1 VQTESRSTGIL
12 NASHRNPVSTAE
24 ERKRM
29 FFAARNSSM
38 TSAQSSVID
47 AQPIALWDAWE
58 FAASE
63 ATLKLRIWST
73 APHKDKAYAHA
84 AYLAALD
91 REEHA
96 ALVLGNRLSA
106 QD

>member
-1 VQTESRSTGIL
+1 
-12 NASHRNPVSTAE
+12 
-24 ERKRM
+24 M
-29 FFAARNSSM
+29 FFAARNSSI
-38 TSAQSSVID
+38 TSAPSSVAD
-47 AQPIALWDAWE
+47 AESIALWDAWE
-58 FAASE
+58 FAATE

-73 APHKDKAYAHA
+73 APHEDKAHAHM